1 MISLY
6 WFKFHSLSAM
16 AKKFKR
22 QSKKNT
28 VIQWMLFLFLIGVT
42 AASIYL
48 VKHPD
53 LLTMVPHKKKIPP
66 PSITKEKNILVNL
79 YFGDSNSDYL
89 MPETRRMVLQERAI
103 ENNVK
108 KIIEELIK
116 GPKSTLIQTIPD
128 GVTVRGIELKRNA
141 RVVIDF
147 SPELARN
154 HPGGSL
160 AEMQTIYSIVNSILL
175 TIPSLK
181 EVQILVN
188 GQSQETLK
196 GHIDLRAPLK
206 ANLSLNKKG

>member
-1 MISLY
+1 
-6 WFKFHSLSAM
+6 M

-28 VIQWMLFLFLIGVT
+28 VIQWMLVFFLIGLT

-53 LLTMVPHKKKIPP
+53 LLTMLPHKKKIPP
-66 PSITKEKNILVNL
+66 SPIAKEKNFSVNL
-79 YFGDSNSDYL
+79 YFGDANSDYL
-89 MPETRRMVLQERAI
+89 MPEPRTMILQEGAI
-103 ENNVK
+103 ANNVK

-116 GPKSTLIQTIPD
+116 GPKSTLIQTIPH
-128 GVTVRGIELKRNA
+128 GVTVRGIELKGNT

-147 SPELARN
+147 SSELARN

-175 TIPSLK
+175 TIPSLT
-181 EVQILVN
+181 EVQILVD

-206 ANLSLNKKG
+206 ANPSLIKKG

>member
-1 MISLY
+1 
-6 WFKFHSLSAM
+6 M

-22 QSKKNT
+22 KSKENT
-28 VIQWMLFLFLIGVT
+28 VMWWIIFLSLVGLT
-42 AASIYL
+42 AASIYVL
-48 VKHPD
+48 KHPD
-53 LLTMVPHKKKIPP
+53 LLNMLSRKKEIPLSP
-66 PSITKEKNILVNL
+66 IIKEKNVSINL

-89 MPETRRMVLQERAI
+89 IPEPRKMVFQEGAI

-116 GPKSTLIQTIPD
+116 GPKSTLIQTIPH
-128 GVTVRGIELKRNA
+128 GVTLKDIA
-141 RVVIDF
+141 LKGTTLVILDF

-160 AEMQTIYSIVNSILL
+160 AEMQTIYSIVNSILF

-181 EVQILVN
+181 EIQILVD
-188 GQSQETLK
+188 GQSRETLK

-206 ANLSLNKKG
+206 PNLALIKKG

>member
-1 MISLY
+1 M
-6 WFKFHSLSAM
+6 
-16 AKKFKR
+16 
-22 QSKKNT
+22 
-28 VIQWMLFLFLIGVT
+28 
-42 AASIYL
+42 
-48 VKHPD
+48 
-53 LLTMVPHKKKIPP
+53 
-66 PSITKEKNILVNL
+66 
-79 YFGDSNSDYL
+79 
-89 MPETRRMVLQERAI
+89 
-103 ENNVK
+103 K

-116 GPKSTLIQTIPD
+116 GPKSTLIQTIPH
-128 GVTVRGIELKRNA
+128 GVTVRGIELKGNT

-181 EVQILVN
+181 EVQILVD

-206 ANLSLNKKG
+206 ANLSLIKKG

>member
-1 MISLY
+1 M
-6 WFKFHSLSAM
+6 
-16 AKKFKR
+16 
-22 QSKKNT
+22 
-28 VIQWMLFLFLIGVT
+28 IQWMLFLLLTGVT

-53 LLTMVPHKKKIPP
+53 LLTMLHHKKKIPP
-66 PSITKEKNILVNL
+66 ASITKEKNILVNL
-79 YFGDSNSDYL
+79 YFGDTNSDYL

-116 GPKSTLIQTIPD
+116 GPQTTLTQTIPD
-128 GVTVRGIELKRNA
+128 GVTVRGIELKGNA

-206 ANLSLNKKG
+206 ANLSLIKKG

>member
-1 MISLY
+1 
-6 WFKFHSLSAM
+6 M

-22 QSKKNT
+22 KSKENT
-28 VIQWMLFLFLIGVT
+28 VMRWIIFLSLVGLT
-42 AASIYL
+42 AASIYVL
-48 VKHPD
+48 KHPD
-53 LLTMVPHKKKIPP
+53 LLTMLSRKKEIPLSP
-66 PSITKEKNILVNL
+66 IIKGKNVSVNL

-89 MPETRRMVLQERAI
+89 IPEPRRMVFQEGAI

-116 GPKSTLIQTIPD
+116 GPKSNLIQTIPH
-128 GVTVRGIELKRNA
+128 GVTIRGIALKGNT
-141 RVVIDF
+141 RVVLDF

-181 EVQILVN
+181 EVQILVD
-188 GQSQETLK
+188 GQSRETLK

-206 ANLSLNKKG
+206 PNLALIKKG